1 MPPFDSGSANQAE
14 PAHLS
19 PSLRRRED
27 GSAAYEVKFLVS
39 EAIAATIERHAAAGL
54 SLDPHADPKLGN
66 AYRTT
71 TLYCDTPALDVF
83 HRSGSSSNRKYRVR
97 RYGSAPFVFLERKMK
112 RGTEVSKRRV
122 GISLDEL
129 ANLDANDAAADW
141 PGDWFRK
148 RLAALSMKPVCCVS
162 YDRTAYLGGTSEGPL
177 RLTFDRRLRGQLVN
191 DWDLSPIADNGD
203 LLEGSVIVEF
213 KFQGAL
219 PAVGKR
225 LVEDLMLA
233 PGPASK
239 YRRFLSTTAVPTLR
253 GQESR
258 QPAADPSAC
267 RPTGVSL

>member
-1 MPPFDSGSANQAE
+1 MPPFDSGSANEAE
-14 PAHLS
+14 PSHLS

-83 HRSGSSSNRKYRVR
+83 HRSGSGRNRKYRVR
-97 RYGSAPFVFLERKMK
+97 RYGSAPLVFLERKTK

-129 ANLDANDAAADW
+129 GSLDAHGVDW
-141 PGDWFRK
+141 PGDWFRR
-148 RLAALSMKPVCCVS
+148 RLTALSMKPVCSVS

-191 DWDLSPIADNGD
+191 DWDLSPIEENGD
-203 LLEGSVIVEF
+203 LLDGSVIVEF
-213 KFQGAL
+213 KFQGSL

-225 LVEDLMLA
+225 LVEDLMLV

-253 GQESR
+253 GQDSR
-258 QPAADPSAC
+258 EPAAVPSAC
-267 RPTGVSL
+267 RPIGASS